1 VHLPTRVCAFTNFL
15 ELDFYPKKWKKF
27 AVCKLSLLTFNCDRL
42 KNVYENQKLRGD
54 PMVAMTQTH
63 DDIEDIYEQLN
74 RRKVKDQVEEMQERG
89 DVKATVII
97 QSDNKVSLKNDFVI
111 LFLENFDRLITELK
125 LNTSELRI
133 LIYIL
138 KKMEYGNLVSLSQVS
153 VVKALGMNKSN
164 VSVVFNKLIKKDVL
178 IKDSDGNMYVNSNIV
193 MKGLKHRLSKDKKE
207 KLKKSQKQT
216 DLFNNSYN

>member
-1 VHLPTRVCAFTNFL
+1 
-15 ELDFYPKKWKKF
+15 
-27 AVCKLSLLTFNCDRL
+27 
-42 KNVYENQKLRGD
+42 
-54 PMVAMTQTH
+54 MVAMTQTH
-63 DDIEDIYEQLN
+63 DDIEDIYEQLG
-74 RRKVKDQVEEMQERG
+74 KKKIKDQVEEMQERG

-125 LNTSELRI
+125 LNTSELRV

-153 VVKALGMNKSN
+153 IVKALNMNKSN

-178 IKDSDGNMYVNSNIV
+178 IKDSDGNMYVNSNLV
-193 MKGLKHRLSKDKKE
+193 MKGLRHRLSREKKE
-207 KLKKSQKQT
+207 NLKKSQKQT
-216 DLFNNSYN
+216 DLFDNSYN